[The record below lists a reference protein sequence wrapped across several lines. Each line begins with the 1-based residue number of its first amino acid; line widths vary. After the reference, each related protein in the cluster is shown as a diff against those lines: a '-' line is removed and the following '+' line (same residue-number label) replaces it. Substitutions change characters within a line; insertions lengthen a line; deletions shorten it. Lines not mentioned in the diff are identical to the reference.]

1 MELQQLYTR
10 FPTEETCVTFLEQI
24 RWNGHIICPH
34 CNGSNVTAMPNE
46 QRHHCNRCKTS
57 FSVTVKTIFHKSR
70 VDLRKWVLAT
80 MLYTES
86 DKVSAQHLS
95 RVLGVNKNT
104 AWYMKERL
112 RRDAATQKTFMQA
125 ISKGVRV

>member
-24 RWNGHIICPH
+24 LWNGRPMCPY
-34 CNGSNVTAMPNE
+34 CNGSNITAAPGE
-46 QRHHCNRCKTS
+46 RRHHCNRCKCS
-57 FSVTVKTIFHKSR
+57 FSVRVKTIFHNSR
-70 VDLRKWVLAT
+70 VDLRKWVLAVI
-80 MLYTES
+80 LYIES

-112 RRDAATQKTFMQA
+112 RRDAAAQRTFMLA
-125 ISKGVRV
+125 ISKGVRP